1 MRVLAS
7 RASIVRAI
15 VWKDLR
21 EFSRDRVWMIL
32 TPTTIVFIIL
42 AFWLAPNKVNET
54 ITVGVFPPGL
64 AQALESLG
72 EGEEDEV
79 RGIEFETFE
88 SQEQLAAA
96 VAGELEGDNT
106 KDVSIGIA
114 FPENFAPAILL
125 GERLSVS
132 VYMDGAVSGWIAD
145 ALSSAIHEIVYGMQ
159 AAAAGR
165 NPAEALPVSMPDE
178 NTMILGED
186 RAGIQVPLREKIRPL
201 MAIIILMVEAIAL
214 AGLVAI
220 EIERRTVTALLVTP
234 VKVSDVLAAKAITGA
249 VMAVS
254 QVFVFLLASR
264 SFGDDWLL
272 VTILM
277 LIGAV
282 MMSAVG
288 MIAGS
293 AGRDFMST
301 MFFGIVMITPLMIP
315 AIAALYPGTAALWV
329 KALPSHGLIEAM
341 IGVLGYGRNWSDVA
355 PYIGTSLAWC
365 IGLFIVA
372 LVILKQRVEAL

>member
-7 RASIVRAI
+7 RASIIRAM

-21 EFSRDRVWMIL
+21 EFSRDRIWIIL
-32 TPTTIVFIIL
+32 TPTTIVFVIL

-64 AQALESLG
+64 AQAFESLG

-88 SQEQLAAA
+88 SEEQLAAA
-96 VAGELEGDNT
+96 VAGVLDGDDT
-106 KDVSIGIA
+106 RDISIGIA
-114 FPENFAPAILL
+114 FPDNFVPAVLL
-125 GERLSVS
+125 GERLAVS
-132 VYMDGAVSGWIAD
+132 VYLGGAVPGWITD
-145 ALSSAIHEIVYGMQ
+145 AISSVIREIVYGMQ
-159 AAAAGR
+159 AAAASR
-165 NPAEALPVSMPDE
+165 NPAEALPVRMPDQE
-178 NTMILGED
+178 TMILGED

-201 MAIIILMVEAIAL
+201 MAIMILMVEAIAL

-234 VKVSDVLAAKAITGA
+234 ARVSDVLAAKAITGA
-249 VMAVS
+249 ALAVS
-254 QVFVFLLASR
+254 QVLVFLLASR
-264 SFGDDWLL
+264 SFGDDWLI
-272 VTILM
+272 VTVLM

-301 MFFGIVMITPLMIP
+301 MFFGIVLITPLIIP
-315 AIAALYPGTAALWV
+315 AIAALYPGAAAFWV

-341 IGVLGYGRNWSDVA
+341 IGVLGYSRNWSDVA
-355 PYIGTSLAWC
+355 PHIGTSLAWC
-365 IGLFIVA
+365 VMLFVTA
-372 LVILKQRVEAL
+372 LVILKKKVEAL